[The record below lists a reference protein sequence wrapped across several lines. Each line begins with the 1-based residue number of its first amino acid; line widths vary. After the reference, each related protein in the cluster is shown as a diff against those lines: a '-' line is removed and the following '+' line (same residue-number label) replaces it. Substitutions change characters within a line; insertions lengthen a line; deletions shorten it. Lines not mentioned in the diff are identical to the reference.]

1 MVSRLIVKYVRPI
14 IGTKGDQYEMVYTL
28 GSSVDSEEYKLILL
42 KEDLRLLIQT
52 IDNAIL

>member
-28 GSSVDSEEYKLILL
+28 GSSKDSEEYKLILL

>member
-14 IGTKGDQYEMVYTL
+14 VGTKGDQYEMVYTL
-28 GSSVDSEEYKLILL
+28 GSSTESEEYKLILL

>member
-28 GSSVDSEEYKLILL
+28 GSSAESEECKLILL
-42 KEDLRLLIQT
+42 KQDLRLLIQE